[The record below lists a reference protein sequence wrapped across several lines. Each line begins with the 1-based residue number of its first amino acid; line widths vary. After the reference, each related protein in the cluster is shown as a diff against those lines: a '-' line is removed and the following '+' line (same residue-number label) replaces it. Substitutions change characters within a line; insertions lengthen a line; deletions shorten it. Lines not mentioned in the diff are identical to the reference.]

1 MSCDDPTSGAVT
13 QINPRKK
20 AFDWV
25 FHALQEDK
33 FLRLS
38 RTKPRAQHGGE
49 ALAFCALT
57 SMVAQGRALT

>member
-1 MSCDDPTSGAVT
+1 MTCDDPTSGTVT
-13 QINPRKK
+13 QINQRKK

-33 FLRLS
+33 FLRLG
-38 RTKPRAQHGGE
+38 RTKPHTQHGGE

-57 SMVAQGRALT
+57 SMVDQGRALT